1 MHYKGKPKYFQYILL
16 RKPKYFRK
24 GGWGSM
30 KPSYKKLQHLLMK
43 EDINVSK
50 LGEKI
55 NISPSTFSDWKSEKS
70 FPKVDKLYLIAN
82 YFNVP
87 IEYFLEDK
95 E

>member
-1 MHYKGKPKYFQYILL
+1 
-16 RKPKYFRK
+16 
-24 GGWGSM
+24 M

-50 LGEKI
+50 LCEKI
-55 NISPSTFSDWKSEKS
+55 NISPSTFSDWKSKKS

-95 E
+95 EW

>member
-1 MHYKGKPKYFQYILL
+1 
-16 RKPKYFRK
+16 
-24 GGWGSM
+24 M

-50 LGEKI
+50 LCEKI

-87 IEYFLEDK
+87 IEYLLEDK
-95 E
+95 EW

>member
-1 MHYKGKPKYFQYILL
+1 
-16 RKPKYFRK
+16 
-24 GGWGSM
+24 
-30 KPSYKKLQHLLMK
+30 MK

-50 LGEKI
+50 LCEKI

-95 E
+95 EQ

>member
-1 MHYKGKPKYFQYILL
+1 MHYKGNPKYFQYILL

-24 GGWGSM
+24 GVGSI

-50 LGEKI
+50 LCEKI

-87 IEYFLEDK
+87 IEYFLEHK

>member
-1 MHYKGKPKYFQYILL
+1 MHYKGKPKYIQYILL

-24 GGWGSM
+24 GGGGSM

-50 LGEKI
+50 LCEKI